1 MYANTHELGFTE
13 FNPTYGLQKTG
24 ELHMNEPKK
33 KIEQALHQFARGN
46 LAGNAKHLLN
56 VLGYESE
63 RTMNLDPNTADS
75 FLSAFNL
82 QDNQGFNPERAL
94 ISKWESIDVLFQ
106 LTEEEIGNNPNLEID
121 FGDGGIDDTRME
133 SYLFFAIKLSGDQY
147 SRTQLSQIT
156 REMNKPFGMPAMILF
171 QHGDTLT
178 FAVIDRRLNKRYES
192 KDVLLKATLIK
203 DISFADP
210 HRAHIDILFDL
221 SIAELDE
228 KYRFRNFEQ
237 LHEAWKK
244 TLDTS
249 ELNKRFYKEI
259 ANWYFWAVDN
269 VTFPDGA
276 EKKKEVRNATST
288 IRLITR
294 LIFVWFIKEKGL
306 VPNDLFNHEKIKE
319 ILRCTDDEE
328 STYYKAILQN
338 LFFAT
343 LNQEMNTPD
352 MPRNRKFRGEGRQHY
367 NITSLYRYK
376 RYFAQPDEA
385 LGLFESIPFLNG
397 GLFECLDKP
406 DKDDPQK
413 ILRVDG
419 FSDRDDVSLHVP
431 NLLFFSDERTVDLNA
446 AYGTRGKQYQV
457 RGLVEILD
465 RYKFTITENTPI
477 EEEVALDPELL
488 GRVFENLLA
497 AYNPETGATA
507 RKQTGSY
514 YTPREIVDYM
524 TDESLIAYLKHKC
537 IAYHEARNALTPTIP
552 PIQLNLG
559 GRAEPVQTQIDTQ
572 GLALSD
578 EQIDRIEQKFCNLVA
593 YNGKSHQFS
602 DDEADALIRAIDSIK
617 ILDPACGSGAFPMGV
632 LHKLVFIL
640 GKLDPR
646 NHKWKQRQIDKVRET
661 IRTAESIE
669 DSTVRDST
677 IRDLEREIESINE
690 AFERN
695 ELDYGRKLYLIENC
709 IYGVD
714 IQPIAVQIA
723 KLRFFISLV
732 VDQQIDETRE
742 NRGVRALPNLE
753 TKFVA
758 ANTLIGLDKPIQI
771 PIRNPQIDLR
781 ERELA
786 DVRRKHFTARTPK
799 TKDKYR
805 ALDTQL
811 RSELSGL
818 LKDEGFPHET
828 TEKVAFWDPYD
839 QNSKADWFDAEWMFA
854 VREGLDVVI
863 GNPPYIGERVDEKI
877 FHEVART
884 EFGKKFYTRWM
895 DYFYFFF
902 HRSIDLG
909 NRKSVIALITTNYF
923 ITATGANRLRKD
935 LYERTTIMSIINFN
949 ELKIFESSQGQH
961 NAITIATKDKT
972 RTNKAKTC
980 ITRRTGI
987 ASAEILESIVGWED
1001 TQTQYYE
1008 LSQEHLYEGPDNQI
1022 RIGGYGSSSGNLIQ
1036 ITLEKLKE
1044 LPDSLG
1050 DICHVLMGLV
1060 SRADKVSASHL
1071 RKYPSLN
1078 AMRGEGIFVLSPK
1091 ELKSLHL
1098 SAEDYAKYVRP
1109 FYKNS
1114 DICRYFGTP
1123 ENKYWLLYVKDEGK
1137 PITLSQELRAH
1148 FEKFEVLL
1156 TKGKENFL
1164 KNKIAASFVR
1174 QWLKNGNYF
1183 VLFNPK
1189 EEEYFTQ
1196 PKIVAPYRSREN
1208 FFTYNETDWFASQD
1222 VCFILAKDP
1231 QFDLKYVLALL
1242 NSKLYYLWL
1251 YHKGKRKGENL
1262 ELCKKPI
1269 SDIPIKRVIKSQ
1281 QMIFVDLVNQILAL
1295 KRTNL
1300 ETDIS
1305 TLEDEINR
1313 EVYSLYDLTLEEIA
1327 IVEENTV

>member
-1 MYANTHELGFTE
+1 MDG
-13 FNPTYGLQKTG
+13 
-24 ELHMNEPKK
+24 KK
-33 KIEQALHQFARGN
+33 EKIEGALHQFAGGN
-46 LAGNAKHLLN
+46 LADNAKHLLN
-56 VLGYESE
+56 VLGYESK
-63 RTMNLDPNTADS
+63 RTMRLEPNTLDG

-82 QDNQGFNPERAL
+82 NDDAKFNSERAL
-94 ISKWESIDVLFQ
+94 TEEWESVDLLFQ
-106 LTEEEIGNNPNLEID
+106 ITDEEISDNPNLEID
-121 FGDGGIDDTRME
+121 FGDGGIDETRME
-133 SYLFFAIKLSGDQY
+133 SYLFFAIKLSGDHY
-147 SRTQLSQIT
+147 TRTQLSQIT
-156 REMNKPFGMPAMILF
+156 REMNKAFGMPAMILF
-171 QHGDTLT
+171 QHGEALT
-178 FAVIDRRLNKRYES
+178 FAVIDRRLNKVDES

-203 DISFADP
+203 DINFADP
-210 HRAHIDILFDL
+210 HRAHIDILSDL
-221 SIAELDE
+221 SIDELYE
-228 KYRFRNFEQ
+228 KHKFTNFLK

-259 ANWYFWAVDN
+259 ADWYFWAVDQ
-269 VTFPDGA
+269 VTFPDGT
-276 EKKKEVRNATST
+276 EKDEEVRNKTSV

-306 VPNDLFNHEKIKE
+306 VPDSLFNEAKIQE
-319 ILRCTDDEE
+319 FLVNTDPQEC
-328 STYYKAILQN
+328 TYYKAILQN

-343 LNQEMNTPD
+343 LNQEMNTPEKPD
-352 MPRNRKFRGEGRQHY
+352 NRKFRGEGRQHY

-376 RYFAQPDEA
+376 RYFVEPNEA
-385 LGLFESIPFLNG
+385 LKLFEPMPFLNG

-419 FSDRDDVSLHVP
+419 FSDRDDVALCVP
-431 NLLFFSDERTVDLNA
+431 NFLFFSEERNVDLNA
-446 AYGTRGKQYQV
+446 AYGTRGKQHKV
-457 RGLVEILD
+457 RGLVNILN

-497 AYNPETGATA
+497 AYNPETGATV

-514 YTPREIVDYM
+514 YTPREIVNYM
-524 TDESLIAYLKHKC
+524 TDESLLAYLKHKY
-537 IAYHEARNALTPTIP
+537 IDYHESRKAVASTVP
-552 PIQLNLG
+552 PAQLDLR
-559 GRAEPVQTQIDTQ
+559 GRAKPVQTQINTQ
-572 GLALSD
+572 GLAPSD
-578 EQIDRIEQKFCNLVA
+578 EQRDWIDQKLRDLIA
-593 YNGKSHQFS
+593 YNDKSHQFNE
-602 DDEADALIRAIDSIK
+602 DEADALINAVDSIK

-632 LHKLVFIL
+632 LHKLVLVL

-646 NHKWKQRQIDKVRET
+646 NQKWRQRQIDKVNRT
-661 IRTAESIE
+661 IQTAEKIE
-669 DSTVRDST
+669 DSTVRDNT
-677 IRDLEREIESINE
+677 IRDLEREIENIND

-732 VDQQIDETRE
+732 VDQQINEPRE

-758 ANTLIGLDKPIQI
+758 ANTLIGLDKPAQI
-771 PIRNPQIDLR
+771 PIRNPQIDHK
-781 ERELA
+781 EKELA

-805 ALDTQL
+805 KLDAQL
-811 RSELSGL
+811 RTKLGGL

-828 TEKVAFWDPYD
+828 TEKIAFWDPYD
-839 QNSKADWFDAEWMFA
+839 QNLKADWFDPEWMFA
-854 VREGLDVVI
+854 VSEGFDVVI
-863 GNPPYIGERVDEKI
+863 GNPPYIGERVDERI

-902 HRSIDLG
+902 HRSLDLG
-909 NRKSVIALITTNYF
+909 NRKSILAFITTNYF
-923 ITATGANRLRKD
+923 ITATGANLLRKD
-935 LYERTTIMSIINFN
+935 LYDRTRIMSLINFN
-949 ELKIFESSQGQH
+949 ELRIFESSQGQH
-961 NAITIATKDKT
+961 NAITIATKDRSGT
-972 RTNKAKTC
+972 SHAKTC

-987 ASAEILESIVGWED
+987 ASAEILKSIVGWGD
-1001 TQTQYYE
+1001 SQTQYYE
-1008 LSQEHLYEGPDNQI
+1008 LNQGQLYEGMDYQI
-1022 RIGGYGSSSGNLIQ
+1022 RIGGYGSASGDSVQ
-1036 ITLEKLKE
+1036 ITLDKLTK

-1060 SRADKVSASHL
+1060 SRADKVSSAHL
-1071 RKYPSLN
+1071 RQYPNLN
-1078 AMRGEGIFVLSPK
+1078 AVKGEGIFVLSPK
-1091 ELKSLHL
+1091 ELQSLHL
-1098 SAEDYAKYVRP
+1098 SEEDITKYVRP

-1114 DICRYFGTP
+1114 DIYRYYSKP
-1123 ENKYWLLYVKDEGK
+1123 ENRYWLLYVKDEGE
-1137 PITLSQELRAH
+1137 PITLSQELRTH
-1148 FEKFEVLL
+1148 FEKFEELL

-1164 KNKIAASFVR
+1164 KNEIAAGFVR
-1174 QWLKNGNYF
+1174 KWLRNGNYF

-1189 EEEYFTQ
+1189 EEEYFTG

-1208 FFTYNETDWFASQD
+1208 VFSYNETDWFASQD
-1222 VCFILAKDP
+1222 VCFILAKAP
-1231 QFDLKYVLALL
+1231 EFNLKYVLALL

-1269 SDIPIKRVIKSQ
+1269 SDIPIKRAVKSQ
-1281 QMIFVDLVNQILAL
+1281 QMIFSNLVDQILSIRRSDVNA
-1295 KRTNL
+1295 
-1300 ETDIS
+1300 DIS
-1305 TLEDEINR
+1305 ALENEINR
-1313 EVYSLYDLTLEEIA
+1313 EVYSLYDLTREEIA

>member
-1 MYANTHELGFTE
+1 MDG
-13 FNPTYGLQKTG
+13 
-24 ELHMNEPKK
+24 PKK
-33 KIEQALHQFARGN
+33 AIEEALHEFASGD
-46 LAGNAKHLLN
+46 LSENAKKLFKE
-56 VLGYESE
+56 LGYESE
-63 RTMNLDPNTADS
+63 RTRHLRPNTPERFLSVFNLDNDPD
-75 FLSAFNL
+75 
-82 QDNQGFNPERAL
+82 FNPERAL
-94 ISKWESIDVLFQ
+94 IAKWESIDVLFQ

-446 AYGTRGKQYQV
+446 AYGTRGKQYKV
-457 RGLVEILD
+457 HGLVKILD
-465 RYKFTITENTPI
+465 RYKFTVTENTPI
-477 EEEVALDPELL
+477 EEEIALDPELL
-488 GRVFENLLA
+488 GKVFENLLA

-507 RKQTGSY
+507 RKQTGSF

-524 TDESLIAYLKHKC
+524 TDESLVAYLKSRF
-537 IAYHEARNALTPTIP
+537 ITYQESQDSVSTIIP
-552 PIQLNLG
+552 SAQLDLSG
-559 GRAEPVQTQIDTQ
+559 QVESVQTQMNTQ
-572 GLALSD
+572 EMTVSG
-578 EQIDRIEQKFCNLVA
+578 EQKDVLEQKLGDLIA
-593 YNGKSHQFS
+593 YNSKPHEF
-602 DDEADALIRAIDSIK
+602 DEDEADILISTIDSIK

-632 LHKLVFIL
+632 LHKLVLVL

-646 NHKWKQRQIDKVRET
+646 NQKWKQRQIDKVKRT
-661 IRTAESIE
+661 IQTAENIE
-669 DSTVRDST
+669 DSTVRDNT
-677 IRDLEREIESINE
+677 IHDLEREIENIND

-732 VDQQIDETRE
+732 VDQQIDDTRE

-753 TKFVA
+753 TRFVA
-758 ANTLIGLDKPIQI
+758 ANALIGLDKPAQM
-771 PIRNPQIDLR
+771 PIRNPKIDQQ
-781 ERELA
+781 EIELA

-805 ALDTQL
+805 KLDAQL
-811 RSELSGL
+811 RVELGGL
-818 LKDEGFPHET
+818 QT
-828 TEKVAFWDPYD
+828 
-839 QNSKADWFDAEWMFA
+839 
-854 VREGLDVVI
+854 
-863 GNPPYIGERVDEKI
+863 
-877 FHEVART
+877 
-884 EFGKKFYTRWM
+884 KF
-895 DYFYFFF
+895 
-902 HRSIDLG
+902 
-909 NRKSVIALITTNYF
+909 
-923 ITATGANRLRKD
+923 
-935 LYERTTIMSIINFN
+935 
-949 ELKIFESSQGQH
+949 
-961 NAITIATKDKT
+961 
-972 RTNKAKTC
+972 
-980 ITRRTGI
+980 
-987 ASAEILESIVGWED
+987 
-1001 TQTQYYE
+1001 
-1008 LSQEHLYEGPDNQI
+1008 
-1022 RIGGYGSSSGNLIQ
+1022 
-1036 ITLEKLKE
+1036 
-1044 LPDSLG
+1044 
-1050 DICHVLMGLV
+1050 
-1060 SRADKVSASHL
+1060 
-1071 RKYPSLN
+1071 
-1078 AMRGEGIFVLSPK
+1078 
-1091 ELKSLHL
+1091 
-1098 SAEDYAKYVRP
+1098 
-1109 FYKNS
+1109 
-1114 DICRYFGTP
+1114 
-1123 ENKYWLLYVKDEGK
+1123 
-1137 PITLSQELRAH
+1137 
-1148 FEKFEVLL
+1148 
-1156 TKGKENFL
+1156 
-1164 KNKIAASFVR
+1164 
-1174 QWLKNGNYF
+1174 
-1183 VLFNPK
+1183 
-1189 EEEYFTQ
+1189 
-1196 PKIVAPYRSREN
+1196 
-1208 FFTYNETDWFASQD
+1208 
-1222 VCFILAKDP
+1222 
-1231 QFDLKYVLALL
+1231 
-1242 NSKLYYLWL
+1242 
-1251 YHKGKRKGENL
+1251 
-1262 ELCKKPI
+1262 
-1269 SDIPIKRVIKSQ
+1269 
-1281 QMIFVDLVNQILAL
+1281 
-1295 KRTNL
+1295 
-1300 ETDIS
+1300 
-1305 TLEDEINR
+1305 
-1313 EVYSLYDLTLEEIA
+1313 
-1327 IVEENTV
+1327 